1 MTGARRVA
9 IVGTGS
15 RARLY
20 TRGLAGRSGYAVAA
34 LCDPS
39 PTRMAYH
46 NRLLTSAGREA
57 AAQWS
62 PDGFARMLA
71 ADDITDVVVAT
82 VDELHDQYIVAAVEA
97 GCQVVTEKP
106 MTTDA
111 SKCRAILDATSRAG
125 RSLTVAFNYRYNP
138 VHERVWQ
145 LLREQSIGEVLSV
158 HFEWL
163 LDVRHGADYFRR
175 WHREK
180 ARSGGLM
187 VHKASHHFDLVN
199 WWLGSAPQEVFGYG
213 RLGFYGAAAGLRHG
227 LRREYARAH
236 GSAAAADD
244 PFALDIAGNEG
255 LRELYLLAEADSGYV
270 RDRNV
275 FDGDISIEDDMAV
288 LVRYASGA
296 SMSYHLSAY
305 SPWEGYRV
313 MFNGSA
319 GRLELEVTESAWQ
332 PRRGGAASPG
342 GAIHGEVGLANAGGA
357 TIALRKLWERPAEVP
372 VAVGHSGHGGGDER
386 MLTAL
391 YGPADSG
398 GDPSPGSTPP
408 EPGDAARQGASE
420 RDGAL
425 ALVVGAAANECF
437 RTGRPVRTADLVPG
451 LLLRA
456 CLGRAGVDRD
466 HLVEPGQLEDPGHPR
481 ARADERQHTAV
492 RAKPP
497 VHPHDL
503 MQRGRVDEREVGQV
517 HQEQAGLLRGLRAQH
532 ITQFPGGDVGLA
544 DQPHH
549 GGETAFAVCLTDG
562 HRQLS
567 HDVNYGTPG

>member
-20 TRGLAGRSGYAVAA
+20 TRGLADRAGYAVAA

-46 NRLLTSAGREA
+46 NRLLTSAGRPA

-62 PDGFARMLA
+62 PDGFGAMLA
-71 ADDITDVVVAT
+71 TDDITDVVVAT
-82 VDELHDQYIVAAVEA
+82 VDELHDQYIAAAVEA
-97 GCQVVTEKP
+97 GCRVVTEKP

-111 SKCRAILDATSRAG
+111 RKCQAILDATSRAG
-125 RSLTVAFNYRYNP
+125 NSLTVAFNYRYNP
-138 VHERVWQ
+138 VHERVWR
-145 LLREQSIGEVLSV
+145 LLHERAIGEVLSV

-199 WWLGSAPQEVFGYG
+199 WWLGSSPQQVFGYG
-213 RLGFYGAAAGLRHG
+213 RLGFYGAAAGRRHG

-236 GSAAAADD
+236 NSPEAADD
-244 PFALDIAGNEG
+244 PFALDLSGDER

-296 SMSYHLSAY
+296 SMSYHLTAY

-332 PRRGGAASPG
+332 PRDEAAMG
-342 GAIHGEVGLANAGGA
+342 NDGGA
-357 TIALRKLWERPAEVP
+357 TLRLRKLWQPPEEVP
-372 VAVGHSGHGGGDER
+372 VAAGHRGHGGGDER

-398 GDPSPGSTPP
+398 DDPEQPP
-408 EPGDAARQGASE
+408 SETAPDDTAPDDTAPDDTARQSADE
-420 RDGAL
+420 LDGAL

-437 RTGRPVRTADLVPG
+437 VTGQPVVTTDLVPG
-451 LLLRA
+451 LA
-456 CLGRAGVDRD
+456 GDGRRRPAANGPDT
-466 HLVEPGQLEDPGHPR
+466 GTT
-481 ARADERQHTAV
+481 AR
-492 RAKPP
+492 
-497 VHPHDL
+497 
-503 MQRGRVDEREVGQV
+503 
-517 HQEQAGLLRGLRAQH
+517 
-532 ITQFPGGDVGLA
+532 
-544 DQPHH
+544 
-549 GGETAFAVCLTDG
+549 
-562 HRQLS
+562 
-567 HDVNYGTPG
+567 

>member
-1 MTGARRVA
+1 VSAVHRVA

-20 TRGLAGRSGYAVAA
+20 TGGLAARSGYAVAA

-46 NRLLTSAGREA
+46 NRLLTTAGRSA
-57 AAQWS
+57 ASVWS
-62 PDGFARMLA
+62 PDDFARMLA
-71 ADDITDVVVAT
+71 IDDITDVLVAT
-82 VDELHDQYIVAAVEA
+82 VDELHDQYIVAALEA
-97 GCQVVTEKP
+97 GCRVVTEKP

-111 SKCRAILDATSRAG
+111 PKCQAILDATSRTG
-125 RSLTVAFNYRYNP
+125 NSLTVAFNYRYNP
-138 VHERVWQ
+138 VHERVWR
-145 LLREQSIGEVLSV
+145 LLHEQAIGEVLSV

-213 RLGFYGAAAGLRHG
+213 RLGFYGADAGRRHG

-236 GSAAAADD
+236 GSPAAADD
-244 PFALDIAGNEG
+244 PFALDLSGDER

-296 SMSYHLSAY
+296 SMSYHLTAY

-332 PRRGGAASPG
+332 PPRGGAG
-342 GAIHGEVGLANAGGA
+342 TGGA
-357 TIALRKLWERPAEVP
+357 TIALRKLWEPPQAVP
-372 VAVGHSGHGGGDER
+372 VVVGHRGHGGGDER

-398 GDPSPGSTPP
+398 DAPAPA
-408 EPGDAARQGASE
+408 EPGDAARQSAGE

-437 RTGRPVRTADLVPG
+437 VTGQPVATADLVPG
-451 LLLRA
+451 
-456 CLGRAGVDRD
+456 V
-466 HLVEPGQLEDPGHPR
+466 
-481 ARADERQHTAV
+481 ART
-492 RAKPP
+492 
-497 VHPHDL
+497 
-503 MQRGRVDEREVGQV
+503 
-517 HQEQAGLLRGLRAQH
+517 
-532 ITQFPGGDVGLA
+532 
-544 DQPHH
+544 
-549 GGETAFAVCLTDG
+549 
-562 HRQLS
+562 
-567 HDVNYGTPG
+567 